1 MSEAG
6 VLAYSSIV
14 CNANMA
20 AICNSNMLS
29 TCSGNGVLETV
40 DRSQKLQE
48 YDGQLRISV
57 FVGFSRGS
65 IIMLRELS
73 RGSTEQNTAL

>member
-1 MSEAG
+1 
-6 VLAYSSIV
+6 
-14 CNANMA
+14 MA

-40 DRSQKLQE
+40 YRSQQLQE
-48 YDGQLRISV
+48 YNGQLRISV

-65 IIMLRELS
+65 IIMLQELS
-73 RGSTEQNTAL
+73 RGFY